1 MALKSTKVTVNVR
14 DFTGKL
20 VEAFEEY
27 KVKEHDWVGQS
38 KLKRNFI
45 ETLRACDIFSPLTYE
60 QIARQ
65 FDSYVS
71 REKTKLEH
79 GLRLYELTQK
89 LADKDNDFTK
99 IVAPNII
106 SDALQLFENNDAPCL
121 PKHLFEFMKRYF

>member
-79 GLRLYELTQK
+79 GLRLYGLYHQ
-89 LADKDNDFTK
+89 
-99 IVAPNII
+99 
-106 SDALQLFENNDAPCL
+106 
-121 PKHLFEFMKRYF
+121 